1 MWQDRTPDRHCNS
14 PSSGRGTPRSASS
27 DVPGSPFGTP
37 RSRSEEQGRRK
48 GEASPSPRARVK
60 ENNRTPSRPTSK
72 PCPASTNN
80 PGSPF
85 MVQEPGAGT
94 ESRSRSRSRSGGRI
108 RSRSRSGGKSRS
120 SSRQEVEDSLSDSS
134 YEVYP
139 KFNPN
144 NNQTMPTA
152 DTRSE
157 EEESVNHQK
166 KTKNKKVK
174 SVKISKMQKMK
185 RDKKEETN
193 KKTDRDFYLT
203 RQAEKAKIESKLEVI
218 AEKYHCK
225 KDTCNFQCS
234 VRYHFGAWKHA
245 NLEDCT
251 VEKTRKARKQVASPC
266 TNCEL
271 TFKTKEELKKHFKSH
286 HRELMHTCHFCFK
299 LFVSR
304 VQLMNHIKLMH
315 NSPME
320 QVCEECGKT
329 FPTKGYLSRHHK
341 LQHKSMGSEEI
352 RLKYS
357 ALCSVKTEHSISEWR
372 ILLKAAVKVEV
383 KELGRELSI
392 R

>member
-60 ENNRTPSRPTSK
+60 EKNRTPSRPTSK
-72 PCPASTNN
+72 PCPASTSN

-193 KKTDRDFYLT
+193 KKQIGISTSQGKQR
-203 RQAEKAKIESKLEVI
+203 KL
-218 AEKYHCK
+218 KL
-225 KDTCNFQCS
+225 NP
-234 VRYHFGAWKHA
+234 
-245 NLEDCT
+245 NL
-251 VEKTRKARKQVASPC
+251 
-266 TNCEL
+266 
-271 TFKTKEELKKHFKSH
+271 
-286 HRELMHTCHFCFK
+286 K
-299 LFVSR
+299 L
-304 VQLMNHIKLMH
+304 
-315 NSPME
+315 
-320 QVCEECGKT
+320 
-329 FPTKGYLSRHHK
+329 
-341 LQHKSMGSEEI
+341 
-352 RLKYS
+352 
-357 ALCSVKTEHSISEWR
+357 
-372 ILLKAAVKVEV
+372 LLKSTTVKRIHVISNAV
-383 KELGRELSI
+383 LGTILAHGSMLT
-392 R
+392 